1 MLDVGVIVSDRYEIV
16 GRVGSGGMAD
26 VYKAKDHKLN
36 RFVAIKVLKAE
47 FGSDT
52 TFISKFQREAQAAAG
67 LAHPN
72 IVNVFDVG
80 EDNGINY
87 IVMELVEGITLKE
100 YISKKGRLTIK
111 ETTSIAIQVA
121 MGLEAAHNKK
131 IVHRDIKPQNIIIS
145 TDGKVKVTDFG
156 IARAASSNTIS
167 TNAMGSVHYS
177 SPEQVRGGY
186 SDYKSDIYSLGITM
200 YEMVTGTVPFD
211 GDTTVSIAI
220 KHLQEEMIPPS
231 ELNPQLPHSLEEIIM
246 KCTQKSPDRRYNSLA
261 ELISD
266 LKQSLIDPDGNFVNL
281 TPLSNHAQT
290 VVISPEEMEQIKRGA
305 VAAGNTVPESNP
317 EVNYEDFEIPDEDE
331 YIDNNADYDYKDDVD
346 DYDAEG
352 EEPHKKGISHTLEK
366 VMTIGGIVVGAIIIC
381 VLVYTIASASGL
393 LKSGSSKNNNSGN
406 TTASDSKSEKDSDS
420 SVKQV
425 EVPDLTN
432 KTPEEAQKTLNDLQ
446 LGYKNGGEEASDS
459 VAEGNICRQDVET
472 GTKVEPYTQ
481 ITCYISSKSE
491 KDSDSSVK
499 QVEVPDLTN
508 KTPEEAQKTLNDLQL
523 GYKNGGE
530 EASDSVAEGN
540 ICRQDVEAGTK
551 VEPYTQITCYISSG
565 TEEIQV
571 PNVTDYSQTDA
582 EAMLKELGLKTAVQ
596 KANSSDITIGN
607 VVSTDPEAGTSVKA
621 GDTVTLTISIG
632 EGDTAVRV
640 PNVIGTSEA
649 DAKSTLSQL
658 GLLVSVQTGNDQ
670 SVNEGE
676 VYKQSVDSG
685 TRVNTG
691 ETITIYVRS
700 SSSSDDEDSEDS
712 KTDKDKNK
720 DKDKNSSSSADG
732 TWKPA
737 NSLQQPTNYQGGKV
751 KVELVQTD
759 DDGNTYSDQ
768 SMEVDDPQFPLSIQD
783 LNGHPGITSGTVV
796 LYEWID
802 DSYQIIDQYDVSFR
816 QVN

>member
-1 MLDVGVIVSDRYEIV
+1 MEQEDKNLHAQQPD
-16 GRVGSGGMAD
+16 
-26 VYKAKDHKLN
+26 
-36 RFVAIKVLKAE
+36 
-47 FGSDT
+47 
-52 TFISKFQREAQAAAG
+52 EAQTPAKQPEPKGYEAYLSLFDLVRM
-67 LAHPN
+67 LA
-72 IVNVFDVG
+72 V
-80 EDNGINY
+80 
-87 IVMELVEGITLKE
+87 ITLMFVFFFRVNGVSGSSMYPTLVDKDYLVLE
-100 YISKKGRLTIK
+100 SNFLYRNARQGDIVVLYTPPFSDNDELLVKRV
-111 ETTSIAIQVA
+111 IAV
-121 MGLEAAHNKK
+121 
-131 IVHRDIKPQNIIIS
+131 
-145 TDGKVKVTDFG
+145 
-156 IARAASSNTIS
+156 
-167 TNAMGSVHYS
+167 
-177 SPEQVRGGY
+177 GG
-186 SDYKSDIYSLGITM
+186 
-200 YEMVTGTVPFD
+200 
-211 GDTTVSIAI
+211 
-220 KHLQEEMIPPS
+220 
-231 ELNPQLPHSLEEIIM
+231 
-246 KCTQKSPDRRYNSLA
+246 
-261 ELISD
+261 
-266 LKQSLIDPDGNFVNL
+266 
-281 TPLSNHAQT
+281 QT
-290 VVISPEEMEQIKRGA
+290 VDIDFN
-305 VAAGNTVPESNP
+305 AGVVYVDGQALDERYTFEPTYLSYAEYGKALDYPVTVPESNP

-346 DYDAEG
+346 DYDAEE

-393 LKSGSSKNNNSGN
+393 LKFGSSKNNNSGN
-406 TTASDSKSEKDSDS
+406 TTASD
-420 SVKQV
+420 
-425 EVPDLTN
+425 
-432 KTPEEAQKTLNDLQ
+432 
-446 LGYKNGGEEASDS
+446 
-459 VAEGNICRQDVET
+459 
-472 GTKVEPYTQ
+472 
-481 ITCYISSKSE
+481 SKSE

-571 PNVTDYSQTDA
+571 PYVTDYSQTDA

-712 KTDKDKNK
+712 KTDKNKNK
-720 DKDKNSSSSADG
+720 DKDKNSSSSSDG